1 MPIGSG
7 AFAGPSFFASCP
19 ALAGV
24 RLWSGAA
31 SQMRAPVTGEPM
43 PLLTPSDLSDLARY
57 PASLRSAARALW
69 GSGLATAR
77 SGPAPRAPQ
86 NPRFRGK

>member
-7 AFAGPSFFASCP
+7 AFRRPVFLHVAPR
-19 ALAGV
+19 LAGAA
-24 RLWSGAA
+24 LWPGAP
-31 SQMRAPVTGEPM
+31 SKCAPVTGEPM

-57 PASLRSAARALW
+57 LASLRSAARALW
-69 GSGLATAR
+69 GSGLVPAR
-77 SGPAPRAPQ
+77 SGPVPRAPE